1 MRVWWE
7 THDQAGQCRAVVL
20 RCVPEYVRDGPAE
33 VVAGWD
39 VTWWLQPLPGRVP
52 VQLHLG
58 SGSAEQRCRLYWP
71 LPAGS
76 GVAHAGW
83 EGEVAWGHVTQRL
96 PRAERATASV
106 SSWAPGGAQHGGLGM
121 PPPRAQWP
129 RSEPAALPALQQ
141 GWYDRLLAGELGA
154 WQCRTAARWSAN
166 HREYRPCHRGC
177 SRGAPC
183 DGSGCRYIP
192 SSFGGVPPPPPP
204 QGPGARGRARW
215 RFAAWSGRP
224 AAACTTPGDAGGG
237 VRSGSAH
244 PPRLGDGCV
253 AGFWEAA
260 RGRRPA

>member
-20 RCVPEYVRDGPAE
+20 RCVRHQAHPQAICHTSPAAAQARPQAPSAATAHGGAASLTPHAARPLAPTTTPMPWHAPH
-33 VVAGWD
+33 VGAAASHAP
-39 VTWWLQPLPGRVP
+39 TQPHPPNQHAPPRIQPAAASTGDTAAPRSP
-52 VQLHLG
+52 TQGAAVQAHD
-58 SGSAEQRCRLYWP
+58 Q
-71 LPAGS
+71 
-76 GVAHAGW
+76 GVAAATTSHPTPQPPQP
-83 EGEVAWGHVTQRL
+83 GHHEHT
-96 PRAERATASV
+96 P
-106 SSWAPGGAQHGGLGM
+106 
-121 PPPRAQWP
+121 
-129 RSEPAALPALQQ
+129 
-141 GWYDRLLAGELGA
+141 
-154 WQCRTAARWSAN
+154 WSAN